1 GEAGENKRTDRMG
14 LLMLVSPP
22 GYGKTT
28 LMEYIANRL
37 GIIFMKI
44 NGPAL
49 GHQVTSLDPAAA
61 PNAGAREEVKKLNL
75 SLEMGDNVMI
85 YLDDIQHC
93 NPEFLQKFISL
104 CDAQRKIEGVYKG
117 ETRTYD
123 LRGRKVAVVMAGN
136 PYTESGEKFQIPD
149 MLSNRADIYNL
160 GEVIGEHSDAFEMS
174 YLENCITSNPVLN
187 QLSSRSQKDIY
198 TIIQMAQDGT
208 GERGDLEG
216 NYSVE
221 ELNEMVSTMKKL
233 IRVRDVILSVN
244 REYIRSAAQSDDYR
258 TEPAFKL
265 QGSYRNM
272 NRIAEKVFAVMND
285 KELESLIVSNYENDV
300 QTLTSDAEA
309 NLLKFKELMGILSET
324 EQERWNEIKKSF
336 RKNQQL
342 RSVGGEDRMAQ
353 AILQLAN
360 VGEGLQDIRE
370 TMNAG
375 IGRLTVEKE
384 SNLDLYAKDFAERF
398 QHLAES
404 LHAIQAALTT
414 GTKDVTT
421 LFEQSIK
428 TRSEQH
434 GTAPASEAPASP
446 PDDRITV
453 VNKIPRSLL
462 NVLETQ
468 FDLMQG
474 WMQPLLTSSHAN
486 QAEFKELKDLVTRC
500 LKDYNALI
508 NRVDDE

>member
-1 GEAGENKRTDRMG
+1 M
-14 LLMLVSPP
+14 
-22 GYGKTT
+22 
-28 LMEYIANRL
+28 
-37 GIIFMKI
+37 
-44 NGPAL
+44 
-49 GHQVTSLDPAAA
+49 
-61 PNAGAREEVKKLNL
+61 
-75 SLEMGDNVMI
+75 
-85 YLDDIQHC
+85 
-93 NPEFLQKFISL
+93 
-104 CDAQRKIEGVYKG
+104 
-117 ETRTYD
+117 
-123 LRGRKVAVVMAGN
+123 
-136 PYTESGEKFQIPD
+136 
-149 MLSNRADIYNL
+149 
-160 GEVIGEHSDAFEMS
+160 IGEHADAFEMS

-187 QLSSRSQKDIY
+187 PLSSRSQKDIY

-285 KELESLIVSNYENDV
+285 KELETLIVSNYENDA
-300 QTLTSDAEA
+300 QTLTSDTEA
-309 NLLKFKELMGILSET
+309 NLLKFKELMGILT
-324 EQERWNEIKKSF
+324 EAELERWNDIKKSF

-342 RSVGGEDRMAQ
+342 KSVGGEDRLAQ
-353 AILQLAN
+353 AVLQLSN

-370 TMNAG
+370 TMDAG
-375 IGRLTVEKE
+375 ISRLTAEKE
-384 SNLDLYAKDFAERF
+384 TNLDLYAKDFAERF

-404 LHAIQAALTT
+404 LNTIQTALTS

-421 LFEQSIK
+421 LVEQSLK
-428 TRSEQH
+428 SRSEQPIPVSK
-434 GTAPASEAPASP
+434 TEETTLL
-446 PDDRITV
+446 PDDKITI

-474 WMQPLLTSSHAN
+474 WLQPLLTSTHAN
-486 QAEFKELKDLVTRC
+486 QAEFKELRELITRC
-500 LKDYNALI
+500 LNDYNALLK
-508 NRVDDE
+508 RMDDE